1 MIFLSYTQSDSRFFT
16 EDSDQNFNAK
26 QGDGGVVGKRNQ
38 EPGKANYRVQG
49 AINRDPADSEV
60 NVATK
65 KICFREEKIR
75 IFKFGAHYSGWM
87 TIIGAELTYSRILP
101 GYRSTRAEVRSS
113 EMFSPRSRVTIRLFM
128 NFLRKLRDNARNHPR
143 PGLSFVRL
151 VHFNRT
157 RKQKIRVRNAGS
169 RDFNM
174 ASHISAKVF
183 RR

>member
-26 QGDGGVVGKRNQ
+26 QGDGGVVGKINE
-38 EPGKANYRVQG
+38 EPGKAIFQAQG

-87 TIIGAELTYSRILP
+87 TIIGAELMFSRILP

-113 EMFSPRSRVTIRLFM
+113 EMFFPSLSCHNPLVYEFSQKTSRQCPESSPPGTLFRAVSS
-128 NFLRKLRDNARNHPR
+128 LQQD
-143 PGLSFVRL
+143 S
-151 VHFNRT
+151 
-157 RKQKIRVRNAGS
+157 
-169 RDFNM
+169 
-174 ASHISAKVF
+174 
-183 RR
+183 